1 MFILLTIVATTFAY
15 NNAEFTATVK
25 QQINEGYE
33 WSKIDCRKA
42 DPNLPA
48 ITFRT
53 NGNNIVCSKL
63 VK

>member
-15 NNAEFTATVK
+15 NNDEFTATVK

-42 DPNLPA
+42 DPDLPA
-48 ITFRT
+48 ITFKT
-53 NGNNIVCSKL
+53 NV
-63 VK
+63 